1 VTMRTWLDRMETA
14 FSPFGRE
21 LGLR

>member
-21 LGLR
+21 LGLG